1 MRSPKGNA
9 LSIKALFLVR
19 SKRTGMIRKNQPGN
33 FASINSLPIN
43 PSATLNPTAIIV
55 NTVNNAITGMDDSR
69 NAKATAAIRID
80 VNRKLSPNII
90 FFFKKGVVTF
100 RNLVLPSTSPVSKAR
115 IRKNGRADEITC
127 IEQYKTLLI

>member
-9 LSIKALFLVR
+9 LPIKALFLVR

-33 FASINSLPIN
+33 FASINSSPIN

-55 NTVNNAITGMDDSR
+55 NTVNNAITGTDDSR

>member
-9 LSIKALFLVR
+9 LPIKSLFLVR
-19 SKRTGMIRKNQPGN
+19 TKRAGMIRKNQPGN
-33 FASINSLPIN
+33 FASINSSPIN
-43 PSATLNPTAIIV
+43 PSATLNPTAIID
-55 NTVNNAITGMDDSR
+55 NTVNNAITGMDDRR

-90 FFFKKGVVTF
+90 FFFKKGVVTL

-115 IRKNGRADEITC
+115 ISEKGRADEST
-127 IEQYKTLLI
+127 